1 MEGTAKALSEMDP
14 EYVGVL
20 TLEVHPDTPLEA
32 WVKDGSFELL
42 DSTEVLQ
49 ETRRLVELMDCPG
62 CVFRMNHASNYLPLA
77 GTFNEDR

>member
-1 MEGTAKALSEMDP
+1 M
-14 EYVGVL
+14 
-20 TLEVHPDTPLEA
+20 
-32 WVKDGSFELL
+32 KDGSFEVL

-77 GTFNEDR
+77 GTFNEDRDKILAQIDQALAGEIRLRPEWARGF